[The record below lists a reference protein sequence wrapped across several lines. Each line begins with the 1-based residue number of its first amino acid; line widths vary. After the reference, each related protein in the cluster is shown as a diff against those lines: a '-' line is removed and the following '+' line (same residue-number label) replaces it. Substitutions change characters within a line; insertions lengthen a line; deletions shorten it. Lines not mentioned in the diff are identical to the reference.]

1 MNYLISIPAGG
12 YKCCAGI
19 GIAIEISKL
28 LSKIKSNVIYAGVSS
43 GACIAFIMCHNSSY
57 AYKLKVIKEIVKL
70 ETSSNNIFIQLDK
83 IKKIFQQMLLPNK
96 NDYLQFNNRLHIGL
110 MFNFR
115 FTIISNFSSN
125 DNLLDILIA
134 SITLFPLTYDI
145 YQYIDIYK
153 IGNDKSIKGI
163 AFDGAYST
171 KRVII
176 DTFAT
181 KTATAIT
188 NATATTTKT
197 NITTTNT
204 AKTTTATTKT
214 NTATT
219 KTTRYIYYT
228 FDYDEIGIT
237 DEYFLNKKDYNV
249 YKKLFLFGQR
259 YVKNNYNAIKKKL
272 KLT

>member
-1 MNYLISIPAGG
+1 MKYLISIPAGG

-28 LSKIKSNVIYAGVSS
+28 LSKIKSNITYAGVSS
-43 GACIAFIMCHNSSY
+43 GACIAFIMCHNSSR
-57 AYKLKVIKEIVKL
+57 AYKLKIIKKLIML
-70 ETSSNNIFIQLDK
+70 ETSNNNIFIQLDK
-83 IKKIFQQMLLPNK
+83 IRVIFQQMLLLNK

-134 SITLFPLTYDI
+134 SITLFPLTYDL
-145 YQYIDIYK
+145 YQWCNICQ
-153 IGNDKSIKGI
+153 NSNSNSINGI
-163 AFDGAYST
+163 AFDGAYYT
-171 KRVII
+171 KNII
-176 DTFAT
+176 VGYKEIFRGY
-181 KTATAIT
+181 IT
-188 NATATTTKT
+188 
-197 NITTTNT
+197 
-204 AKTTTATTKT
+204 
-214 NTATT
+214 
-219 KTTRYIYYT
+219 YT

-249 YKKLFLFGQR
+249 YKKLFLFGQQ
-259 YVKNNYNAIKKKL
+259 YVKNNYTLIKKKL

>member
-1 MNYLISIPAGG
+1 MKYLISIPAGG

-28 LSKIKSNVIYAGVSS
+28 LSKIKSNITYAGVSS
-43 GACIAFIMCHNSSY
+43 GACIAFIMCHNSSH
-57 AYKLKVIKEIVKL
+57 AYKLKIIKRLIML
-70 ETSSNNIFIQLDK
+70 ETSNNNIFIQLDK
-83 IKKIFQQMLLPNK
+83 IRVIFQQMLLLNK

-134 SITLFPLTYDI
+134 SITLFPLTYDM
-145 YQYIDIYK
+145 YQWIDVCQ
-153 IGNDKSIKGI
+153 NSNSINGI
-163 AFDGAYST
+163 AFDGAYYT
-171 KRVII
+171 KNIASDSIYTKCGYII
-176 DTFAT
+176 
-181 KTATAIT
+181 
-188 NATATTTKT
+188 
-197 NITTTNT
+197 
-204 AKTTTATTKT
+204 
-214 NTATT
+214 
-219 KTTRYIYYT
+219 YT

-249 YKKLFLFGQR
+249 YKKLFLFGQK
-259 YVKNNYNAIKKKL
+259 YVKNNYTLIKKKL

>member
-1 MNYLISIPAGG
+1 MKYLISIPAGG

-19 GIAIEISKL
+19 GIVIEISKL
-28 LSKIKSNVIYAGVSS
+28 LSKIKSNIIYAGVSS
-43 GACIAFIMCHNSSY
+43 GACIAFIMCHNSSH
-57 AYKLKVIKEIVKL
+57 AYKLKVIKELVKL
-70 ETSSNNIFIQLDK
+70 ETSNNNIFIQLDK
-83 IKKIFQQMLLPNK
+83 IRVIFQQMLLPNK

-110 MFNFR
+110 MFNFK

-134 SITLFPLTYDI
+134 SITLFPLTYDM

-153 IGNDKSIKGI
+153 NSNGKSIKGI

-171 KRVII
+171 KRVMI
-176 DTFAT
+176 DTS
-181 KTATAIT
+181 
-188 NATATTTKT
+188 
-197 NITTTNT
+197 
-204 AKTTTATTKT
+204 
-214 NTATT
+214 TT
-219 KTTRYIYYT
+219 KTTTNKTNATKTTTNKTNATKTTTNRYITYT

-249 YKKLFLFGQR
+249 YKKLFLFGQT

>member
-12 YKCCAGI
+12 YKCYAGI

-28 LSKIKSNVIYAGVSS
+28 LSKIKSNITYAGVSS

-57 AYKLKVIKEIVKL
+57 TYKLKVIKKIVKL

-134 SITLFPLTYDI
+134 SITLFPLTYDM

-153 IGNDKSIKGI
+153 NSNGKSIKGI

-176 DTFAT
+176 DTFVT
-181 KTATAIT
+181 NKTS
-188 NATATTTKT
+188 
-197 NITTTNT
+197 
-204 AKTTTATTKT
+204 
-214 NTATT
+214 TT
-219 KTTRYIYYT
+219 KTTRYITYT

-249 YKKLFLFGQR
+249 YKKLFLFGQT

>member
-19 GIAIEISKL
+19 GITIEISKL
-28 LSKIKSNVIYAGVSS
+28 LNNAGCNIIYAGVSS
-43 GACIAFIMCHNSSY
+43 GACIAFIMCHNSSHT
-57 AYKLKVIKEIVKL
+57 YKLKIIKEIIKL

-83 IKKIFQQMLLPNK
+83 IRKIFQQMLLLNK

-153 IGNDKSIKGI
+153 NSNSKSIKGI

-181 KTATAIT
+181 
-188 NATATTTKT
+188 
-197 NITTTNT
+197 
-204 AKTTTATTKT
+204 
-214 NTATT
+214 NTAT
-219 KTTRYIYYT
+219 TTRYIYYT